1 VENLLTNDI
10 VKQKYANYEYLKE
23 NKINP
28 YPSDVKKDIMAEDLR
43 KKYESLG
50 QEEVSEKQY
59 WVAGR
64 MVALR
69 GHGKT
74 AFGHIEDFSGKIQF
88 YGRKDELGEEFF
100 EIFRKVDLGDFIA
113 VKGNVFRTKTGEIT
127 IRMKEFKLVS
137 KSIQPMPEK
146 FHGVKDVELRYRRR
160 YVDLIANSEV
170 KDIFIKRSL
179 IIQKIREFMSNKDFL
194 EVETPMMHTIA
205 GGAAA
210 RPFITHHNTLDMD
223 LYLRIAPELY
233 LKRLLVGG
241 FEKVYEINRNF
252 RNEGISIKHN
262 PEFTMMEVYQAYAD
276 YNDMMD
282 LTEDIFNH
290 IAVEVCGSEE
300 IEYQGEKLSFKKPF
314 ARLTMV
320 ESIEKYAN
328 IKLDE
333 SMEQED
339 IFEIAKS
346 NGIGSAEKSMNRGE
360 LINLIFEEKVE
371 EKLIQPV
378 FIYKYPVEI
387 SPLSKQNE
395 KEPRYVDRFEI
406 FAYGREMGNA
416 FSELNNPFEQEKRF
430 LEQISKRSG
439 GDEEAHRMDKDYV
452 LALQYGMPNAGGLGL
467 GIDRMIMLFTDSS
480 SIRDVILF
488 PTLRPNKEEEN
499 KS

>member
-10 VKQKYANYEYLKE
+10 VRQKYANYEFLKE

-28 YPSDVKKDIMAEDLR
+28 YPSDVKKDIMASDLR
-43 KKYESLG
+43 EKYKDLG
-50 QEEVSEKQY
+50 QEEVSSEEY

-113 VKGNVFRTKTGEIT
+113 IKGYVFRTKTGEIT
-127 IRMKEFKLVS
+127 IRMKDFRLVS

-146 FHGVKDVELRYRRR
+146 FHGIKDVELRYRRR

-170 KDIFIKRSL
+170 RDIFVKRS
-179 IIQKIREFMSNKDFL
+179 IIVQKIREFMNKRDFL
-194 EVETPMMHTIA
+194 EVETPMMHSVA

-210 RPFITHHNTLDMD
+210 RPFTTHHNTLDMD

-282 LTEDIFNH
+282 LTEELFNYL
-290 IAVEVCGSEE
+290 AVNVCGGEE
-300 IEYQGEKLSFKKPF
+300 IEYQGEKISFKKPF

-320 ESIEKYAN
+320 ESIEKYAG
-328 IKLDE
+328 IKIDE
-333 SMEQED
+333 SMDSED
-339 IFEIAKS
+339 IFETAKA
-346 NGIGSAEKSMNRGE
+346 NGIDSADKTMKRGE

-387 SPLSKQNE
+387 SPLSKNNE
-395 KEPRYVDRFEI
+395 KEPGYVDRFEV
-406 FAYGREMGNA
+406 FVFGREMGNA
-416 FSELNNPFEQEKRF
+416 FSELNDPFEQEKRF
-430 LEQISKRSG
+430 LDQLSKRNG

-467 GIDRMIMLFTDSS
+467 GIDRMVMLFTDSS

-488 PTLRPNKEEEN
+488 PTLRPHNED
-499 KS
+499 